1 MDTLERLGY
10 VDKVYA
16 MNGKVLGRTIHP
28 FLLPGTWHPP
38 TDRDTKDKNGV
49 PTVPLEEGRQCMMTA
64 EKDLTVKVKAM
75 DFYNPSRSSSKI
87 AEEKKRVLAG
97 QGNPLSREVSHPQMS
112 MHTLGKPYSI
122 TNVEFT
128 FASTFPLESRRA
140 VVKAG
145 GTSRVFDDQHQLIPF
160 LKRQALNDLERQ
172 FSPHQQIYIKDF
184 GESAFAV
191 DATTSYSLR
200 PPELIQFL
208 G

>member
-1 MDTLERLGY
+1 
-10 VDKVYA
+10 
-16 MNGKVLGRTIHP
+16 
-28 FLLPGTWHPP
+28 
-38 TDRDTKDKNGV
+38 
-49 PTVPLEEGRQCMMTA
+49 MMTA